1 MYDRKDWGKGYNW
14 NLSLGDYLIYI
25 YSNRDQ
31 NGTSKY
37 LIILSIYDKKTRM
50 EPQYNCLFYLCSKK
64 PRMEPQYICLSYLY
78 NNKKRWKKDQN

>member
-1 MYDRKDWGKGYNW
+1 
-14 NLSLGDYLIYI
+14 
-25 YSNRDQ
+25 
-31 NGTSKY
+31 
-37 LIILSIYDKKTRM
+37 M